1 MEHWEGA
8 QWVFLSFMV
17 VKFIVTAAATQVPI
31 MGVSISNRIWVCCKI
46 SDAILLV
53 ILFWGGFF

>member
-31 MGVSISNRIWVCCKI
+31 MGVSISNRIWVC
-46 SDAILLV
+46 
-53 ILFWGGFF
+53 